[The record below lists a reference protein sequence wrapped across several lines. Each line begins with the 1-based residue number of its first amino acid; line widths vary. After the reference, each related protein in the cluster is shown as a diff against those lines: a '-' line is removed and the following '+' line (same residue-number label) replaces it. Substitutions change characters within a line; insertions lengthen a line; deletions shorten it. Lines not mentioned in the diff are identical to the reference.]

1 MLTFAQTQS
10 RTLKLASSSP
20 ARPDPAVLGTRPAA
34 SPHPR
39 GAASPPP
46 RHDLSRISVHPP
58 AAAAIQTKLA
68 VNKPGD
74 AHEQEADRLSEQVM
88 RMPDPQPRH
97 VCSCGGTCPRCQA
110 EQQRAARGIVQRMR
124 TGLGDARETA
134 VPPIVDQALR
144 SPARALDPQASTFF
158 GPRFGH
164 DFAGVRV
171 HDDATAANSARALN
185 ARAYTVGRDVVF
197 ARGQY
202 QPATTSGRLLL
213 AHELVHVVQQ
223 SGAAEPRVQAKVVD
237 DNEHLPCRAAK
248 GKSAA
253 DVGAAEEEAAKMAD
267 EAIPFLR
274 ARPIEEKTRRLL
286 WQKFRLDYNDPLVR
300 CRNVPEIADRL
311 EKISHKIRTKE
322 IHYGCDPISEPSRD
336 CIGHW
341 AVTRA
346 RGLTGSPFRI
356 DLCTNFWRDEGDRGL
371 TLLHEWAHY
380 VFQTRGV
387 IDAPA
392 VGFNNAACYSAFA
405 LEVGGKK
412 ANAIEDSKCGAL
424 TDDPPALDPARVA
437 EGCPTNLFFDLS
449 LTGGLTRGGRV
460 RGNVLGARLD
470 VLVPV
475 TRMHDWELALGAQI
489 ERLAPAEPAKRAAFL
504 FGIRAGIRVK
514 DEPWEGWQ
522 AELYGEGGGLRLP
535 EEIGTRTYPYAGG
548 GVTIRKNIPV
558 GKRKALQI
566 YFDVGGRIGID
577 TRDSDHLGWF
587 QTGIGVVLKRK

>member
-68 VNKPGD
+68 IGKPGD
-74 AHEQEADRLSEQVM
+74 EYEQEADRLAEQAV
-88 RMPDPQPRH
+88 RMPEPQPRH
-97 VCSCGGTCPRCQA
+97 VCSCGGTCPLCRA

-124 TGLGDARETA
+124 TGLGDARTTA

-144 SPARALDPQASTFF
+144 SPARALDPQASSFF

-171 HDDATAANSARALN
+171 HDDATAADSARALN

-202 QPATTSGRLLL
+202 EPATTSGRLLL

-223 SGAAEPRVQAKVVD
+223 SGAAAPRVQAKVVD
-237 DNEHLPCRAAK
+237 DDEHLPCRTAK

-253 DVGAAEEEAAKMAD
+253 DVGAAEEEAARMAD
-267 EAIPFLR
+267 AAIPLLR
-274 ARPIEEKTRRLL
+274 ARPLAEKTRSLL
-286 WQKFRLDYNDPLVR
+286 WKKFRLDYNDPLVR

-311 EKISHKIRTKE
+311 EKIARQIRTRE
-322 IHYGCDPISEPSRD
+322 IKYGCDPVSEPSRD
-336 CIGHW
+336 CDGHW

-346 RGLTGSPFRI
+346 RGVSGSPFRI
-356 DLCTNFWRDEGDRGL
+356 DLCTNFWRDKDDRGL

-437 EGCPTNLFFDLS
+437 EECPTNLFLDLS
-449 LTGGLTRGGRV
+449 FTGGFTRGLPV
-460 RGNVLGARLD
+460 RGDVLGARLD
-470 VLVPV
+470 LLLPLD
-475 TRMHDWELALGAQI
+475 RMHDRELALGAQVQ
-489 ERLAPAEPAKRAAFL
+489 RFAPQEPAQRAAFL
-504 FGIRAGIRVK
+504 LGIRAGLRIK
-514 DEPWEGWQ
+514 DPRLEGWQ
-522 AELYGEGGGLRLP
+522 AEFYGEGGGIQIP
-535 EEIGTRTYPYAGG
+535 GADETRTYPYAGG
-548 GVTIRKNIPV
+548 GVTIRKNIAV
-558 GKRKALQI
+558 GRRKALQI
-566 YFDVGGRIGID
+566 FVDVGGRLGID
-577 TRDSDHLGWF
+577 TRGSDNLVWF
-587 QTGIGVVLKRK
+587 HSGVGIALQRH